1 MTENVF
7 EKPRA
12 DFVRVDET
20 GFDHEFKPITEK
32 VSEHLGELF
41 IQNVFEEGT
50 TLSHSQLCN
59 WIGATAVR
67 LIPDTSMRQWSTSID
82 DRQELEDLLWSKA
95 VWTLVHVL
103 PVGFMVSN
111 RQFHA
116 QGYRWNPAL
125 APLRRA
131 TKASNSNRIFSGF
144 PISQAVYLKLFP
156 ETLES
161 PFSMLTFAI
170 IDTFSSKPNT
180 DNPFYNAIRDAIRM
194 TLISHPYRI
203 PYFWLDFIHAF
214 FAHNP
219 HDLQKF
225 QASMSMLKP
234 TNSIDIDHD
243 TKKVEPSPSPSS
255 PEPVPVPV
263 PESESESEPHKM
275 TELPPKEVVK
285 PAFSS
290 TPPETKSA
298 QLDYEND
305 DPSANTAPSEEAFHR
320 ESLRKLYASWGKS
333 DDKSQQ
339 LLLRDIV
346 LYWAK
351 IVSEKVQSGKFSIN
365 APGAFAYINDGVFI
379 TEGGLKRMLSLVNDP
394 DVNWH
399 DWMIHNG
406 LLSSSSGILHT
417 QAKDIPIKT
426 WLLKKRVESFFVPDL
441 DSYDASDVFS
451 SSEETVS

>member
-1 MTENVF
+1 MAENVF

-12 DFVRVDET
+12 DFVRVDEA
-20 GFDHEFKPITEK
+20 GFDHEFSPITQK

-41 IQNVFEEGT
+41 FQNVFEEGT
-50 TLSHSQLCN
+50 AVSHSQLCN

-67 LIPDTSMRQWSTSID
+67 LIPDTSMRQWSTTID

-95 VWTLVHVL
+95 VWSLVHVL

-131 TKASNSNRIFSGF
+131 TTASNSNRIFSGF

-194 TLISHPYRI
+194 TLISHPYSI

-219 HDLQKF
+219 HDLQRF
-225 QASMSMLKP
+225 QASISMLKP
-234 TNSIDIDHD
+234 TNSIDIDHE
-243 TKKVEPSPSPSS
+243 TKKVETTPTLST
-255 PEPVPVPV
+255 PEPE
-263 PESESESEPHKM
+263 PEPEPEPPKVSES
-275 TELPPKEVVK
+275 TEKEKVK
-285 PAFSS
+285 PVYA
-290 TPPETKSA
+290 SA
-298 QLDYEND
+298 PTEKKPVQAPIEND
-305 DPSANTAPSEEAFHR
+305 TPLTDTISREEAFHR
-320 ESLRKLYASWGKS
+320 ESLRELYASWGKS

-339 LLLRDIV
+339 FLLRDIV

-351 IVSEKVQSGKFSIN
+351 IVSEKVQSGKFPIN
-365 APGAFAYINDGVFI
+365 APGAFAYINNGVFI

-394 DVNWH
+394 DVNWQ

-406 LLSSSSGILHT
+406 LLASTPGILHT
-417 QAKDIPIKT
+417 QDKDIPIKT

-441 DSYDASDVFS
+441 DSYDTSDAFS
-451 SSEETVS
+451 PMEETVS